1 MRREVSVKPKNH
13 RTQGILFLCVGVF
26 IFTIQDAIIKQISGS
41 YPVTEVVAIRSL
53 VALPILAGIVQAE
66 TGLRA
71 ILSPRAGWLILR
83 AFTLFLSYT
92 TYYLAF
98 PVLPLAE
105 AVALFFTAPLL
116 ITMLAGPFLGERTS
130 WHAWLAIT
138 VGFVGVIIMLR
149 PGTALFEPAGLL
161 SLLSALLYAAAAL
174 MTRRLGIAEK
184 ASVMT
189 FYSVWV
195 YLVSAIGLALF
206 LKVAVMPTSLHPSLS
221 FLLRPWNMPESRDFL
236 LMAVCG
242 LIAAIAMTLLTN
254 AYKTAPTNVVAPF
267 EYTGLLWLPLWGFV
281 LFAEVPLWTTALGA
295 LLIVTS
301 GITVLRYPQGPVIT
315 LSASKVE
322 EDGKSEKAA

>member
-1 MRREVSVKPKNH
+1 MTVKPQNH
-13 RTQGILFLCVGVF
+13 RTKGILFLCVGVF
-26 IFTIQDAIIKQISGS
+26 IFTIQDAIIKQISGN

-53 VALPILAGIVQAE
+53 VALPILAILVQAE
-66 TGLRA
+66 AGLRA
-71 ILSPRAGWLILR
+71 IISPRAGWLTLR
-83 AFTLFLSYT
+83 AFILFLSYT

-116 ITMLAGPFLGERTS
+116 ITMLAGPFLGERIS
-130 WHAWLAIT
+130 WHVWLAIT
-138 VGFVGVIIMLR
+138 VGFAGVIIMLR

-161 SLLSALLYAAAAL
+161 SLLSALLYATATL

-206 LKVAVMPTSLHPSLS
+206 LKGAVLPTTSHPSLS
-221 FLLRPWNMPESRDFL
+221 FLLKPWNMPGGRDFL
-236 LMAVCG
+236 LMALCG

-254 AYKTAPTNVVAPF
+254 AYRAAAANVVAPF

-281 LFAEVPLWTTALGA
+281 FFAEVPQWTTILGA
-295 LLIVTS
+295 LLIVAS
-301 GITVLRYPQGPVIT
+301 GITVLRYPQRPTVS
-315 LSASKVE
+315 LSESNVE
-322 EDGKSEKAA
+322 TDGKPEKAA

>member
-1 MRREVSVKPKNH
+1 
-13 RTQGILFLCVGVF
+13 
-26 IFTIQDAIIKQISGS
+26 
-41 YPVTEVVAIRSL
+41 
-53 VALPILAGIVQAE
+53 
-66 TGLRA
+66 
-71 ILSPRAGWLILR
+71 
-83 AFTLFLSYT
+83 
-92 TYYLAF
+92 
-98 PVLPLAE
+98 
-105 AVALFFTAPLL
+105 
-116 ITMLAGPFLGERTS
+116 MLAGPFLGERTS

-206 LKVAVMPTSLHPSLS
+206 LKVAVMPTTLHPSLS
-221 FLLRPWNMPESRDFL
+221 FLLRPWNMPGSRDFL
-236 LMAVCG
+236 LMALCG

-281 LFAEVPLWTTALGA
+281 FFAEVPLWTTALGA

-322 EDGKSEKAA
+322 GDGKSEKAA